1 MGGNNM
7 KKTLIVEGMSC
18 GHCEMAVKKAVG
30 ELDGVKSVVVD
41 LGAKKVEVEG
51 ENLNDSLIKEAIE
64 DAGYDVVE
72 IK

>member
-1 MGGNNM
+1 M
-7 KKTLIVEGMSC
+7 KKTLLVEGMSC

-30 ELDGVKSVVVD
+30 ALEGVESVVVN

-51 ENLNDSLIKEAIE
+51 ENLKDNLIKDAIE